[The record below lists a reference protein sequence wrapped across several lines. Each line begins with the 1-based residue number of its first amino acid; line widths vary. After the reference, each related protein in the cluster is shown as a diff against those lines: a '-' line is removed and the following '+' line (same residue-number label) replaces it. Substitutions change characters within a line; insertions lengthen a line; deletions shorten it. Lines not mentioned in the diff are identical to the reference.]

1 MKLFQAGFLFIVFSI
16 IACGTA
22 NAQKRNAIWCF
33 GDSAAID
40 FSSGIASPI
49 SSGMDGRGSCAS
61 IADESGTL
69 LFYAATMPA
78 YSSSVLAYS
87 TFVFDQNHNV
97 MLNGDSIFGQAWYQ
111 ELVIVPNPANDSTYY
126 LFSIGV
132 TGNDFGLKV
141 QHHRHAP
148 ERRIWSCDC

>member
-61 IADESGTL
+61 IADEGGNPYFLCSNN
-69 LFYAATMPA
+69 AC
-78 YSSSVLAYS
+78 
-87 TFVFDQNHNV
+87 
-97 MLNGDSIFGQAWYQ
+97 IF
-111 ELVIVPNPANDSTYY
+111 N
-126 LFSIGV
+126 
-132 TGNDFGLKV
+132 FGLSQPLYLIK
-141 QHHRHAP
+141 
-148 ERRIWSCDC
+148 III